1 MRSHSSSFVLKKR
14 DGCAVCSNIAPC
26 PACPKGQECQQI
38 FRTSCQDCPVNKCV
52 PIPGY
57 TADSGP
63 NKSALGGGL
72 AALFIVALG
81 AFAWWFWRR
90 LRAKRRRIALHENAL
105 ERREKLKN
113 EKEATTLQLGGAR
126 PRSHDAGSQ
135 FAIADDDELTEYT
148 QVTGSLGS
156 QDSDSLGALAAPG
169 AFRRRSF
176 GAATHLSRITEGA
189 EEEEDEPMPPLPT
202 GAGAAAAGVGK
213 RTTAHSVRS
222 SSRSFVSG
230 AGPRISIGSGTS
242 FGSHNIIPIAFKPT
256 SPTTAQDAADDGA
269 SEGYET
275 VSSLPVPSAAHR
287 APGARMIEVN
297 TARQAPVR
305 PTRAPDLNLRL
316 PDTQRGASPSSPLAS
331 APAVVEEQ
339 PTYGFMSID
348 PVQAVGAGAYAR
360 SERPLSAAT
369 VNTIGST
376 HSGSLSYVLSAPQV
390 ITPVSAEGA
399 RRVQLGNGGKAQL
412 VRVPSGKRKTDGAD
426 DPFQDPAHAAG
437 AELAPPR
444 AARFER
450 TSTVSTST
458 LGIPFGDDPFGPAP
472 VQDPHASP
480 LDADERTS
488 WLGHDPFTDPAAGA
502 EAEPRTSIGGLSLLG
517 QFEFDFARHQADTAP
532 LPSDAL
538 QRVEQHK

>member
-14 DGCAVCSNIAPC
+14 DGCAVCINIAPC
-26 PACPKGQECQQI
+26 PACPKGQQCQQI
-38 FRTSCQDCPVNKCV
+38 FRTSCQDCPVNKCA

-72 AALFIVALG
+72 AALVIVALG

-113 EKEATTLQLGGAR
+113 EKEATTLQLGGGRAG
-126 PRSHDAGSQ
+126 SDDAGSQ
-135 FAIADDDELTEYT
+135 FAIADDDDLTEYT

-213 RTTAHSVRS
+213 RATAHSVRS
-222 SSRSFVSG
+222 SARSFVSA

-256 SPTTAQDAADDGA
+256 TPTTAQDADEAA

-275 VSSLPVPSAAHR
+275 VSSLPLPSAAHR
-287 APGARMIEVN
+287 APGARVIEVN

-331 APAVVEEQ
+331 APAGVEEQ
-339 PTYGFMSID
+339 PAYGFMSID
-348 PVQAVGAGAYAR
+348 PVQAYAR

-412 VRVPSGKRKTDGAD
+412 VRVPSGKRTKADGGE
-426 DPFQDPAHAAG
+426 DPFQDPAHG
-437 AELAPPR
+437 GELAPPR
-444 AARFER
+444 AGRFER

-458 LGIPFGDDPFGPAP
+458 LGIPFGDDPFGPA
-472 VQDPHASP
+472 VQPDQHASP

-488 WLGHDPFTDPAAGA
+488 WLGDDPFTDPTAGA
-502 EAEPRTSIGGLSLLG
+502 EAQPRTSIGGLSLLG
-517 QFEFDFARHQADTAP
+517 QFEFDFARNQADTAP

-538 QRVEQHK
+538 KRVEQHK